1 MLILYSTNKRIC
13 LLCGVLFLVLAVMV
27 IFSSRV
33 AVAEEGAFERN
44 GFSLYADASR
54 VTEEGGGILYIC
66 AQAHS
71 QGGRGGKGV
80 LAMALQFSLVVS
92 EGWGFGAVTAC
103 GWAEGMTVT
112 VGRDGSRL
120 HILIDGYVEDTL
132 GETGDGDEGVPS
144 RCFLQIELIP
154 LSAHPGDRRVQMEAE
169 GCLYYIDEK
178 YEIDSLPIGWEESST
193 GLGDDISTD
202 TSFDTSTALPETQTE
217 GVSES
222 HPVETAE
229 SSSAESSSAE
239 TAESSFAEWD
249 TAEPPPA
256 VEGQYIGCQETKVTA
271 GEYAVRFL
279 FHGATPVFCAEG
291 GGQLAMEITAEG
303 QICAWGEQESTV
315 YEGDFFVCTFRGLRA
330 EGRYVFRVFAH
341 GTWVRVI
348 YDGGRF
354 LGYSDK

>member
-1 MLILYSTNKRIC
+1 MIFLTLAMAVILSSGVGVDEKTEPNGII
-13 LLCGVLFLVLAVMV
+13 LCV
-27 IFSSRV
+27 
-33 AVAEEGAFERN
+33 
-44 GFSLYADASR
+44 DDTR
-54 VTEEGGGILYIC
+54 VTDEGGGILYIC

-80 LAMALQFSLVVS
+80 LAVALQFSLEVS
-92 EGWGFGAVTAC
+92 EGWGFGEVTAW
-103 GWAEGMTVT
+103 GWAEDMTVT

-154 LSAHPGDRRVQMEAE
+154 LSAHPGDRRVQMEAG

-193 GLGDDISTD
+193 GLGDDIFTE
-202 TSFDTSTALPETQTE
+202 TPFDTSTDPSETQTE
-217 GVSES
+217 AVSES

-249 TAEPPPA
+249 TAEPPPV
-256 VEGQYIGCQETKVTA
+256 VEGQYIGCQETKVKA

-279 FHGATPVFCAEG
+279 FQGATPVFCAEG
-291 GGQLAMEITAEG
+291 GGRLSLEITAEG

-330 EGRYVFRVFAH
+330 EGRYVFRVFAY
-341 GTWVRVI
+341 GTWVQVI

-354 LGYSDK
+354 LGHGYK